1 MPSPNHTF
9 LQVPSLAGRVLAWL
23 LAGYLLAAASL
34 WYFQDDILLHPST
47 APPSAAALLSEG
59 QYVGEFHEPAGTAR
73 ATVVFFHGN
82 GGTVA
87 DREFVWKSVTALGY
101 RAVLLEYPGYG
112 ARGGVAHAA
121 DLRARGLADLDLVR
135 ARFPK
140 EPLIVAGESF
150 GAGVAAAVAGAR
162 AKDVCSI
169 VLITPW
175 NRLSELVQE
184 KLPMFPARLLLE
196 ADYASD
202 VALRAFPGAVT
213 IVAAE
218 QDRLIPVH
226 HARKLF
232 EEHPAARWE
241 LLAGVGHDTW
251 PQRVDSITWQRWLAA
266 DCRPAVSRE

>member
-1 MPSPNHTF
+1 M
-9 LQVPSLAGRVLAWL
+9 AWL

-34 WYFQDDILLHPST
+34 WYFQDDFLLHPST
-47 APPSAAALLSEG
+47 ALAGSAAFLSDG
-59 QYVGEFHEPAGTAR
+59 RYVGVIHEPGGSAR

-87 DREFVWKSVTALGY
+87 DRDFVWKSVTALGY
-101 RAVLLEYPGYG
+101 RVVLLEYPGYG
-112 ARGGVAHAA
+112 ARGGVARAS
-121 DLRARGLADLDLVR
+121 DLGARGIADLDLVR

-162 AKDVCSI
+162 ASDVCSV

-184 KLPMFPARLLLE
+184 KLPMFPARLLLDAE
-196 ADYASD
+196 YASD

-213 IVAAE
+213 VVAAE
-218 QDRLIPVH
+218 KDILIPAH

-232 EEHPAARWE
+232 MGHPGARWD
-241 LLAGVGHDTW
+241 LLPGVGHGTW
-251 PQRVDSITWQRWLAA
+251 PRRADEAEWQRWLSS
-266 DCRPAVSRE
+266 DCTQAVSN

>member
-1 MPSPNHTF
+1 MLSPNHTF
-9 LQVPSLAGRVLAWL
+9 LQATSLAGWVLAWL

-34 WYFQDDILLHPST
+34 WYFQDDLLLHPST
-47 APPSAAALLSEG
+47 APASSAAFLSEG
-59 QYVGEFHEPAGTAR
+59 QYVGELHAPAGAVR

-112 ARGGVAHAA
+112 ARAGVAHAA
-121 DLRARGLADLDLVR
+121 DFHARGIADLDLVR

-150 GAGVAAAVAGAR
+150 GAGVAAAVAGTRAR
-162 AKDVCSI
+162 DVCSV

-184 KLPMFPARLLLE
+184 KLPMFPAKALLNSE
-196 ADYASD
+196 YASD
-202 VALRAFPGAVT
+202 IALRGFLGAVT

-218 QDRLIPVH
+218 QDMLIPVH

-232 EEHPAARWE
+232 ETHPSARWE
-241 LLAGVGHDTW
+241 LLLGVGHNTW
-251 PQRVDSITWQRWLAA
+251 PQRADEAAWQRWLTPE
-266 DCRPAVSRE
+266 CGMGRRLR